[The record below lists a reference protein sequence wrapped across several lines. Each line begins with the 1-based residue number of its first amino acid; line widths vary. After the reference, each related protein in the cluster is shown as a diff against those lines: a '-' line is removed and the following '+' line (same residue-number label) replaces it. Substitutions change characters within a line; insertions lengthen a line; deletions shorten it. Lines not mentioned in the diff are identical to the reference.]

1 MLPKILALRALA
13 ITPLLLVSLAASAQP
28 VETVRLL
35 RGATIRYLALQPGGP
50 RPTAA
55 AVVLLAGGN
64 GILGLA
70 DDGSINNGLSNNFLV
85 RSRQLFADND
95 LYVAVL
101 DAPSDHA
108 TPPGLTSDYRIGLE
122 HAQDIGAVIAFV
134 RMRAG
139 VPTWLVG
146 TSSGTLSVANTATR
160 TLTSP
165 RAPPVGIVLTSS
177 LTHKS
182 LGCLVA
188 VHDVPLSSIRLPALI
203 VSHRDDACTC
213 TPAIDANALL
223 ARLTNS
229 PIKEVFIRTGG
240 DPPLSGPCDARSPH
254 GFFGIESIVVSD
266 IASWIKS
273 HSPGPGATPRRK

>member
-1 MLPKILALRALA
+1 MLPTIVTLRALA
-13 ITPLLLVSLAASAQP
+13 IAPLLVLPPAASAQQ
-28 VETVRLL
+28 VETVMLP

-70 DDGSINNGLSNNFLV
+70 DDGSITNGLMNNFLV

-108 TPPGLTSDYRIGLE
+108 TPPGLTSAYRIGLE
-122 HAQDIGAVIAFV
+122 HAQDIGRVIADV
-134 RMRAG
+134 RVRAR

-160 TLTSP
+160 TL
-165 RAPPVGIVLTSS
+165 RNL
-177 LTHKS
+177 
-182 LGCLVA
+182 
-188 VHDVPLSSIRLPALI
+188 
-203 VSHRDDACTC
+203 
-213 TPAIDANALL
+213 
-223 ARLTNS
+223 
-229 PIKEVFIRTGG
+229 
-240 DPPLSGPCDARSPH
+240 
-254 GFFGIESIVVSD
+254 
-266 IASWIKS
+266 
-273 HSPGPGATPRRK
+273 